1 MLTWEGSWPN
11 SLVRRPPWL
20 QACSVKNKTN
30 KHFVH
35 NCIFAFLFTKRPNV
49 FVHKVFLGKT
59 EWGKEKEKFVTVWL
73 KNYDPSSRCLYK
85 WGAFCRIHLRGYG
98 TALPWRQ
105 LVEQQQTGQLRWEN
119 TSFKWRPTFENRG
132 CQNLR
137 CWYLHMQV
145 SQDLLSIHLR
155 SILESQD

>member
-1 MLTWEGSWPN
+1 MHKLK
-11 SLVRRPPWL
+11 LVL
-20 QACSVKNKTN
+20 LCK
-30 KHFVH
+30 
-35 NCIFAFLFTKRPNV
+35 NCIFAFLFTKTPNV
-49 FVHKVFLGKT
+49 FFHIVLWEKNNG
-59 EWGKEKEKFVTVWL
+59 GKEEEKFVTVWL

-85 WGAFCRIHLRGYG
+85 WGAFCGIHLRGYG
-98 TALPWRQ
+98 TALPWHQ

-145 SQDLLSIHLR
+145 RQDLLTILFSSIM
-155 SILESQD
+155 ESHV